1 MAKKKMSC
9 KEIREQ
15 KKLIDKA
22 KYSAEQAERDRVKKE
37 AEDAAEM
44 EKAKQAFSSKYKSM
58 SGEKSEKK
66 SVAKA
71 VGIKSVFAVDDAVY
85 MTSFGKGNDAVL
97 EKKIV
102 SDNYQ
107 SINTA
112 DPAFTLTDVN
122 TVNYK
127 ASGGRIR
134 NLTATA
140 DNPLHQSGGSVDSIP
155 TDMLCLKNKLEER
168 FYGRSFDNDNIHIQL
183 IYNILDIEKIIAEY
197 ATNAVYAIDNLFR
210 KTESELRNDF
220 VGDISANYTYD
231 NLSDTKKTEL
241 KTLISDSRIG
251 YFGNAFCYC
260 LRDEKTGKVKR
271 SNDILVT
278 ERRNERD
285 CYDIFALI
293 GSLRQ
298 WSFHGDEKNDP
309 TWLYCL
315 DSIDG
320 EFRGILDKLYDE
332 AVFRVNSD
340 FVNTNK
346 VNIQILKELFPDDK
360 NIAGKYYQFLVTKKY
375 KNIGFSIKKLREM
388 MVENTT
394 VKDER
399 YDSVRSKA
407 YKLIDFVIWHGY
419 LHEDEAKVSELVN
432 GLRGSLS
439 DEEKERVYHAEA
451 LRLWKKLEGTIIYNI
466 MPAVDGRNIR
476 DLQKNHIKDVVSGER
491 LIKGSKDVSYFTKL
505 MYLLTL
511 FIDGKEINDLL
522 TTLINKFDNIRSF
535 NETMKSLG
543 LVAEFSAGYSFFK
556 NSDVIFK
563 ELSELNSFAK
573 MCPVDVSAKR
583 AMYCDA
589 IDVLGIESDMSADEF
604 YSMINKMLCLD
615 ANGKPIRDKSKKDSG
630 LRNFIA
636 NNVIESARFRY
647 LIRYGN
653 TKKIKSLAKSEA
665 AVGFV
670 LSGIPDEQIERY
682 YRACHDIADEPAF
695 NYDEKRRYLTKVI
708 KEMSFEKIRNAG
720 TVQKSNASALDMDSE
735 KKRRY
740 QAVVRLYLTVMY
752 LMLKNLVNVNSRY
765 VMGFHCLERD
775 ALYYDVEM
783 KEKCDLRN
791 LVFELMGIS
800 DSVKS
805 ACLTGRC
812 DPDKAENA
820 GNRYLRNKRWY
831 SIIFENLQHAD
842 KNTVREFRNTA
853 AHLNAIRNIDENIVG
868 IAHVNSYFELYH
880 YIVQRHIYN
889 IGIKNPSDST
899 SEYLDKLN
907 SFHTYNKDFVKAYCS
922 PMAYNL
928 VRYKNLT
935 IDGLFDRNFRAD
947 TDSSD
952 KNSKDD
958 LICV

>member
-1 MAKKKMSC
+1 MAKGKMSC
-9 KEIREQ
+9 KE
-15 KKLIDKA
+15 LH
-22 KYSAEQAERDRVKKE
+22 
-37 AEDAAEM
+37 
-44 EKAKQAFSSKYKSM
+44 EKN
-58 SGEKSEKK
+58 EKK

-220 VGDISANYTYD
+220 IGDISANYTYD
-231 NLSDTKKTEL
+231 NLSDTKNEEL
-241 KTLISDSRIG
+241 KKLISGSRIG
-251 YFGNAFCYC
+251 YFGNAFYGC
-260 LRDEKTGKVKR
+260 E
-271 SNDILVT
+271 I
-278 ERRNERD
+278 
-285 CYDIFALI
+285 
-293 GSLRQ
+293 
-298 WSFHGDEKNDP
+298 DEKNDP

-346 VNIQILKELFPDDK
+346 VNIQILKGLFPDDK

-394 VKDER
+394 VKDEK

-407 YKLIDFVIWHGY
+407 YKLIDFVIWYGY

-589 IDVLGIESDMSADEF
+589 IDVLGIESDMSSDEF

-615 ANGKPIRDKSKKDSG
+615 ANGKPIKDKSKKDSG

-653 TKKIKSLAKSEA
+653 TKKIKSLAKCEA

-775 ALYYDVEM
+775 ALYYGVEM
-783 KEKCDLRN
+783 KEKCDLRK

-800 DSVKS
+800 DLVKS
-805 ACLTGRC
+805 ECLTGRC
-812 DPDKAENA
+812 DPGKAENA
-820 GNRYLRNKRWY
+820 DNRYLKNKRWY
-831 SIIFENLQHAD
+831 GIIFENLQHSD
-842 KNTVREFRNTA
+842 KNTVRVFRNTA

-889 IGIKNPSDST
+889 IGIKNPSNST
-899 SEYLDKLN
+899 LEYLDKLN

-935 IDGLFDRNFRAD
+935 IDGLFDRNLRAD

-952 KNSKDD
+952 KSSKDD